1 MIRETPRRNRWYL
14 IGAMLTAV
22 LLVGCGGPTLY
33 KAADPD
39 YGYKEQQLEQDR
51 YRVTFSGNSLTDR
64 ETVENYLLYRA
75 AELTLERDFDYF
87 VVFDRDVEAET
98 RYVYSFS
105 GFPGHGRYRLYG
117 FSRGYGGFAGY
128 DGRAWPRTRYEA
140 VANIVLFRGEP
151 AQGDVKA
158 FKASE
163 VIRYLDN
170 RVIRSMDAVSAAQS
184 R

>member
-1 MIRETPRRNRWYL
+1 MIRETPCRNRRYL
-14 IGAMLTAV
+14 LGAMLTAA

-39 YGYKEQQLEQDR
+39 FGYKEQQLERDR

-105 GFPGHGRYRLYG
+105 GFPGHGHYRLYG
-117 FSRGYGGFAGY
+117 YHRGFGGTFPV

-151 AQGDVKA
+151 AQSDVKA
-158 FKASE
+158 FEASE

-170 RVIRSMDAVSAAQS
+170 RVIRSMDAVSAAK
-184 R
+184 